1 MLTPLGEIL
10 ETLTARASF
19 SAKLAEKL
27 AILLWPRVA
36 DERIS
41 AHTQAMFVKGGIL
54 WVSPSSSSWATE
66 LSFHKKELIKKINQ
80 KLKKPVIKD
89 IRTLS
94 PSTFTPPE
102 APKDEPSWTDIPLS
116 KEALDEIETTLKD
129 LDEKLKKALTPLL
142 IKEKKWKIWRE
153 LNKDRTCS
161 VCHGALSENGRCPW
175 CELYS
180 KIEEE
185 EKLRR
190 LFLKTPWIKFGDAK
204 EKIKNITEQ
213 KFFQLRKRIAQEV
226 IEEANYLIS
235 SAGSSLE
242 QIKIK
247 LMTYAMLKS
256 GKEPVEISDEELKK
270 LLGEKYIVL
279 KED

>member
-10 ETLTARASF
+10 DAITTRASF
-19 SAKLAEKL
+19 SGRLSEKL
-27 AILLWPRVA
+27 AILIWPRVA

-41 AHTQAMFVKGGIL
+41 AHTQAMFVKNGIL

-66 LSFHKKELIKKINQ
+66 LSFHKRELIKKINQ

-94 PSTFTPPE
+94 PSTFTSIE
-102 APKDEPSWTDIPLS
+102 APKEEPSWQDIPLS
-116 KEALDEIETTLKD
+116 KEAMYEIEENLKD

-153 LNKDRTCS
+153 LNKEETCS
-161 VCHGALSENGRCPW
+161 ICHGALSENGRCPW
-175 CELYS
+175 CELSS

-190 LFLKTPWIKFGDAK
+190 LFMKTPWIKSGEAK

-213 KFFQLRKRIAQEV
+213 KFNAFRKKVAQEV

-235 SAGSSLE
+235 RAGSSLE

-256 GKEPVEISDEELKK
+256 GKAPAEISDEDLKK
-270 LLGEKYIVL
+270 LLGEKYIIL